1 MPRSATRF
9 SCRVRSPGTCTSPF
23 YNSRLTYICFFS
35 VFSPKSKRDPISQTI
50 WCGTA
55 ARAKTFNMCHFW
67 PTEPSSDP
75 NWDNL
80 FKFGRKFKLHEKS
93 NQSKQLTQETGLILH
108 LSIQREVDFYSPFL
122 PSDWTIL
129 SRFFLFLHRKY
140 SPRWDKGQTPD
151 TTRSYTEPPHFQQ
164 DHVVITFRTLKGC
177 LPQHTWS
184 SPQETIVQTFRDNN
198 DNLHLLN
205 TIMPGQGT
213 GHILLNPNYTEV
225 VKPSLEYWNRAAS
238 SSLPDC
244 SHWKRPLLFA

>member
-23 YNSRLTYICFFS
+23 YNSRLTYIWFFS

-80 FKFGRKFKLHEKS
+80 FKFGRKFKLHKKS

-140 SPRWDKGQTPD
+140 SPRWDKGTDTRHYQVISWTP
-151 TTRSYTEPPHFQQ
+151 TFSTRARSNYIQDPKGLPPSAHMVQSTG
-164 DHVVITFRTLKGC
+164 DHCT
-177 LPQHTWS
+177 
-184 SPQETIVQTFRDNN
+184 
-198 DNLHLLN
+198 NLW
-205 TIMPGQGT
+205 G
-213 GHILLNPNYTEV
+213 
-225 VKPSLEYWNRAAS
+225 
-238 SSLPDC
+238 
-244 SHWKRPLLFA
+244 